1 MSMETHLAELSE
13 KHKLLER
20 RIEQEL
26 ARPSS
31 TDAEIVRLKLE
42 KLKLK
47 EEIVRLEQRA
57 AVRH

>member
-1 MSMETHLAELSE
+1 MSLAAHLAELSE

-26 ARPSS
+26 SRPGS
-31 TDAEIVRLKLE
+31 TDQEIRRLKLE

-47 EEIVRLEQRA
+47 EEIVKLETKA
-57 AVRH
+57 TRH

>member
-1 MSMETHLAELSE
+1 MALNAHLAELSE

-26 ARPSS
+26 THPAR
-31 TDAEIVRLKLE
+31 DEDRLRRLKSE

-47 EEIVRLEQRA
+47 DAIARLSTT
-57 AVRH
+57 RH